1 MPNWLPLT
9 EMVSIGYGL
18 ILIFGGGLIALGY
31 NLKVTAILLGA
42 FLIIDTP
49 IIHAP
54 AILNNPDFNNP

>member
-1 MPNWLPLT
+1 
-9 EMVSIGYGL
+9 MVSIGYGL